1 VEDTK
6 QDMVQDM
13 VLAVARIVA
22 TLGQEWVQEQGVLS
36 VQPAELVVEVE
47 AEVGDLRT
55 LVTGKVLTPRRRL
68 TSTWVVAVT
77 SM

>member
-1 VEDTK
+1 
-6 QDMVQDM
+6 VQDM

-36 VQPAELVVEVE
+36 AQPAELVVEVE

-55 LVTGKVLTPRRRL
+55 LVMGITPRRRL